1 MATTAVSSAST
12 AADALSSLQT
22 KRANAQKV
30 ITALNAGSGVDVAAL
45 AQGLVDADRI
55 PQENLINSKIDK
67 NEARIS
73 GYSAISFML
82 QGVKDTLGALKDAN
96 SFNATTVSSSNT
108 AALGVTATT
117 AAAVGNHSVQINSLV
132 SAQRSISNPG
142 FLTETDVLNAGTGF
156 SITLTIGNTT
166 PATTKVI
173 TLADGSDTPQGI
185 VDAINATEGL
195 SVSAKLVNTG
205 VSGAPFKI
213 VLSGAAGS
221 ANNFSLSSTPVL
233 NTLQF
238 DNLQTASDASL
249 VVDGV
254 TYVRTSNTVS
264 DVVAGLTFDLKATT
278 GTTSVPA
285 PASVTLTRD
294 TAAVKEKINAF
305 VTAYNEINQV
315 LNEVTKAD
323 STLDI
328 YGGTLVGDSVARQV
342 STQLREMVTSVSSSP
357 GTKIGALWQMG
368 LNVDRLGVMTVDNT
382 KLDAALTDNFA
393 DVVTVFTANQ
403 NNRTETSPPIS
414 TSTGFS
420 GKFTQLNSGAAFSL
434 SLVSSA
440 GTFAIPVSV
449 GSTTPQGIVDA
460 IIAAKLGYTAAIV
473 KDPADNTQYKIMV
486 AGGTGSAGF
495 TLTAA
500 GVDGAAVPGLSFSG
514 QGAGVAGDAL
524 RKISAL
530 LSPAGGLLTR
540 SESASN
546 QNDKFRERLAA
557 LQTRMQTLLDRYT
570 KQFAAMESLVG
581 NINSQKTSLQSSF
594 DGMMAMYT
602 ND

>member
-12 AADALSSLQT
+12 AADALSTLQT

-82 QGVKDTLGALKDAN
+82 QGVKDALAALKDAN
-96 SFNATTVSSSNT
+96 SFNATTVGSSNS

-117 AAAVGNHSVQINSLV
+117 AAAVGNHSVQINSLL

-142 FLTETDVLNAGTGF
+142 FLTETDELNGGTGF
-156 SITLTIGNTT
+156 SITLDTGAADPT
-166 PATTKVI
+166 VI
-173 TLADGSDTPQGI
+173 TLADGSDTPQGV
-185 VDAINATEGL
+185 VDAINAAEGL

-205 VSGAPFKI
+205 VAGEPYKI
-213 VLSGAAGS
+213 VLSGVAGS
-221 ANNFSLSSTPVL
+221 SNSFTLASDPVL
-233 NTLQF
+233 DTLQF
-238 DNLQTASDASL
+238 DELQTASDANL

-264 DVVAGLTFDLKATT
+264 DVIAGLTFDLKATT
-278 GTTSVPA
+278 GTTAAPA
-285 PASVTLTRD
+285 PVSVTLTRD

-342 STQLREMVTSVSSSP
+342 GTQLREMVTGVSSSP
-357 GTKIGALWQMG
+357 GTNIGALWQMG
-368 LNVDRLGVMTVDNT
+368 LNVDRLGVMTVDST

-393 DVVTVFTANQ
+393 DVVTMFTANQ

-414 TSTGFS
+414 TSTGFT
-420 GKFTQLNSGAAFSL
+420 GKFTQLNSGSAFSV

-440 GTFAIPVSV
+440 GTVEIPIPV

-460 IIAAKLGYTAAIV
+460 IIAANLGYTAAIV

-486 AGGTGSAGF
+486 AGGMGSAGF

-500 GVDGAAVPGLSFSG
+500 DDAGASISGLSFSG
-514 QGAGVAGDAL
+514 QGAGIAGDAL

-530 LSPAGGLLTR
+530 LAPTGGLLTR
-540 SESASN
+540 SESASS
-546 QNDKFRERLAA
+546 QNEKFRERIAA

-570 KQFAAMESLVG
+570 RQFAAMESLVG

-602 ND
+602 NK